1 MVKTALVL
9 GGGGA
14 LGVSWETGLLAGLQ
28 RQGFDVTG
36 ADLIVGTSAG
46 SIVATQIAQ
55 GRELSYL
62 LQEHQTGAIGT
73 RTPLDFD
80 PVNLMA
86 VFAKWTSFT
95 DMTPEACAEVGAM
108 AMASKT
114 AKEEDWVASFTD
126 FIEPDWPDRDLR
138 LCTVD
143 AESGEFRYWTRD
155 SLVDMRKAVASSC
168 SVPGLLPCVHIDG
181 HVYQDGGV
189 RSGTS
194 ADIAAGYDNI
204 LVVAPIGVRDD
215 SIDPL
220 LGRITRREV
229 DELRKQGSTV
239 ELVFPNKKTMDIMGI
254 NRMDSTKRGVTAD
267 AGVEQGLELAKRLE
281 ANWSKTPA

>member
-1 MVKTALVL
+1 MAKTALIL
-9 GGGGA
+9 GGGGV

-28 RQGFDVTG
+28 QAGVDVTG
-36 ADLIVGTSAG
+36 ADMIVGTSAG
-46 SIVATQIAQ
+46 SIVATQVAQ
-55 GRELSYL
+55 GYELPYL
-62 LQEHQTGAIGT
+62 LQEHQTGDVGT
-73 RTPLDFD
+73 KTPLDFD
-80 PVNLMA
+80 IPNMMA

-114 AKEEDWVASFTD
+114 STEEEWIASFAD
-126 FIEPDWPDRDLR
+126 FIQPEWPDRDLR

-155 SLVDMRKAVASSC
+155 SGVDIRAAVASSC
-168 SVPGLLPCVHIDG
+168 AVPGLLPCVHIDG

-194 ADIAAGYDNI
+194 ADLAAGYDNI
-204 LVVAPIGVRDD
+204 LIIAPIGVRDD

-220 LGRITRREV
+220 LGRITRSEA
-229 DELRKQGSTV
+229 DELRAQGSNV
-239 ELVFPNKKTMDIMGI
+239 ELVFPNQKTTDIMGI

-267 AGVEQGLELAKRLE
+267 AGVEQGLELANRLE
-281 ANWSKTPA
+281 SAWSKTPA

>member
-1 MVKTALVL
+1 
-9 GGGGA
+9 
-14 LGVSWETGLLAGLQ
+14 
-28 RQGFDVTG
+28 
-36 ADLIVGTSAG
+36 
-46 SIVATQIAQ
+46 
-55 GRELSYL
+55 
-62 LQEHQTGAIGT
+62 
-73 RTPLDFD
+73 
-80 PVNLMA
+80 
-86 VFAKWTSFT
+86 
-95 DMTPEACAEVGAM
+95 
-108 AMASKT
+108 
-114 AKEEDWVASFTD
+114 
-126 FIEPDWPDRDLR
+126 
-138 LCTVD
+138 
-143 AESGEFRYWTRD
+143 
-155 SLVDMRKAVASSC
+155 
-168 SVPGLLPCVHIDG
+168 LLPCVHIDG

>member
-1 MVKTALVL
+1 MAKTALIL
-9 GGGGA
+9 GGGGV

-28 RQGFDVTG
+28 QARVDVTG
-36 ADLIVGTSAG
+36 ADLLVGTSAG
-46 SIVATQIAQ
+46 SIVATQVAQ
-55 GRELSYL
+55 GHELSYL
-62 LQEHQTGAIGT
+62 LQEHQSGDIGT
-73 RTPLDFD
+73 KLPMDFD
-80 PVNLMA
+80 PANVMA
-86 VFAKWTSFT
+86 VFAKWTAFT

-114 AKEEDWVASFTD
+114 ASEADWVASFAD
-126 FIEPDWPDRDLR
+126 FIEPDWPERDLR
-138 LCTVD
+138 ICTVD

-155 SLVDMRKAVASSC
+155 SGVDIRQAVASSC
-168 SVPGLLPCVHIDG
+168 AVPGLLPCVHIDG

-204 LVVAPIGVRDD
+204 LIVAPIGVRDD

-220 LGRITRREV
+220 LGRITRREA

-239 ELVFPNKKTMDIMGI
+239 ELVFPNEKRMDIMGI
-254 NRMDSTKRGVTAD
+254 NRMDSTKRGITAD
-267 AGVEQGLELAKRLE
+267 AGVEQGVELAKRLE
-281 ANWSKTPA
+281 PTWSKTPA